1 MPGSANPW
9 ATELKSRT
17 VTRRQNSSGGS
28 TSGASTASSTAA
40 TAGAKPATSA
50 ADNGT
55 SKKGKIDGG
64 LRWGNPFFWWLS
76 LSV

>member
-28 TSGASTASSTAA
+28 TSGPSTASSVATANA
-40 TAGAKPATSA
+40 AAGAKAATSA
-50 ADNGT
+50 TDNGAA
-55 SKKGKIDGG
+55 KKGKGRNGG
-64 LRWGNPFFWWLS
+64 RG
-76 LSV
+76 

>member
-28 TSGASTASSTAA
+28 TSGASTASSSGAA

-50 ADNGT
+50 TDNNGT
-55 SKKGKIDGG
+55 SKKGKRETVDKDGE
-64 LRWGNPFFWWLS
+64 NPTLNRV
-76 LSV
+76 L